1 MQWLSNVVDAI
12 VEGIKAIP
20 GWLRRRRQRFIL
32 REILKEDSRQW
43 RKLSTLARAVGE
55 PGPEGQERVR
65 CLLLSV
71 GARASVGEGQE
82 ELWGLIS
89 RVGATGAA
97 STGANHGD
105 GRRG

>member
-1 MQWLSNVVDAI
+1 MQWLSKVVDAL

-20 GWLRRRRQRFIL
+20 GWLRRRRQKLIL
-32 REILKEDSRQW
+32 RAMLKQDSQQW

-55 PGPEGQERVR
+55 SGPEGQERVR
-65 CLLLSV
+65 RLLLSV
-71 GARASVGEGQE
+71 GARASVGESQE

-105 GRRG
+105 GRLG